1 MNWLSVEDD
10 CRSRENQ
17 RIAIIR
23 LVEPKVWRDLRHSE
37 ADECRVAV
45 GNKVVWDEAV

>member
-17 RIAIIR
+17 IIAIIR
-23 LVEPKVWRDLRHSE
+23 LVEPKVWRDLRRSE
-37 ADECRVAV
+37 AGMRRVAV
-45 GNKVVWDEAV
+45 GEKILWEETV